1 MGEAEIPESIV
12 ALTSAIKALKEQNPQ
27 VAANVVDEML
37 EATREGNNI
46 VLVGTDGG
54 KTVTIMHVDKSL
66 INNQDGPVL
75 FPTADPNR
83 ALAAVSSQML
93 ERELVTADSMETEEM
108 SDMYWD
114 GLMQDLINQ
123 VLDLHKINPEV
134 I

>member
-93 ERELVTADSMETEEM
+93 ERELAIADGMENESM
-108 SDMYWD
+108 SDMY
-114 GLMQDLINQ
+114 
-123 VLDLHKINPEV
+123 
-134 I
+134 

>member
-1 MGEAEIPESIV
+1 MGDAGMPESMV
-12 ALTSAIKALKEQNPQ
+12 ALASAIKALKDQNPQ

-54 KTVTIMHVDKSL
+54 KTVTIMHVDKSHM
-66 INNQDGPVL
+66 NYQDWPVL
-75 FPTADPNR
+75 FPTADPNW
-83 ALAAVSSQML
+83 ALASVSSQML
-93 ERELVTADSMETEEM
+93 ERELATADGMENESM

>member
-12 ALTSAIKALKEQNPQ
+12 ALTSAIKALRDQNPQ
-27 VAANVVDEML
+27 VAANIVDEML
-37 EATREGNNI
+37 DATREGNNI

-54 KTVTIMHVDKSL
+54 KTVTIMHVDQSL
-66 INNQDGPVL
+66 INGGDGPVL

-83 ALAAVSSQML
+83 ALAAVSSQLL
-93 ERELVTADSMETEEM
+93 ERELSIADGMETESM

-123 VLDLHKINPEV
+123 VLDMHRENPEV

>member
-1 MGEAEIPESIV
+1 MGDAEIPESIV
-12 ALTSAIKALKEQNPQ
+12 ALASAIKALKDQNPQ

-66 INNQDGPVL
+66 ISNQDGPVL

-93 ERELVTADSMETEEM
+93 ERELATADGMENESM

>member
-12 ALTSAIKALKEQNPQ
+12 ALTSAIKTLKEQNPQ

-54 KTVTIMHVDKSL
+54 KTVTIMHVDQSL
-66 INNQDGPVL
+66 INGGDGPVL

-93 ERELVTADSMETEEM
+93 ERELSISDGMETESM

-123 VLDLHKINPEV
+123 VLDMHRENPEV